1 MNKKNGF
8 TLIELMAVI
17 VILSIV
23 LILVTKN
30 VIGAKKDSEEKTKYI
45 AAKEIVKIAE
55 VYFANNSCATD
66 VTIDNIKEY
75 LESDATNPKNGKND
89 LLIIVKNH
97 KICRSITEELKSS
110 CELNDDIPERTYNE
124 QSDFSNNGDSG
135 YEFDGYW
142 YGFENCKQ

>member
-30 VIGAKKDSEEKTKYI
+30 VIGAKKDSEEKAKYI

-66 VTIDNIKEY
+66 VTIENIKEY
-75 LESDATNPKNGKND
+75 LESDATNPKTGKND
-89 LLIIVKNH
+89 LLTSGKNH
-97 KICRSITEELKSS
+97 KICRSITTELIRS
-110 CELNDDIPERTYNE
+110 CKLSGIPTRTYNE

-135 YEFDGYW
+135 YKFDGYW
-142 YGFENCKQ
+142 YGFENCK